1 MQERQ
6 VTIHKESLPVP
17 EPFLVMATQNPI
29 ESEGTYPLPEAQLDR
44 FMMKVLVDYPGFSDE
59 MTVVQ
64 RSLGPGHQP
73 KQMLTVDELKLLQRT
88 AAAVFVDHT
97 VTEYAVTLVTCT
109 RHLSHYGLDVYAPYV
124 TWGASPR
131 GSLNLVHAGRAMAL
145 MRGRD
150 YVLPQDVFD
159 VARDVLRHRIGLS
172 YQALADERTAD
183 DILDAILGR
192 IPVPRIDLARRE
204 ATA

>member
-1 MQERQ
+1 
-6 VTIHKESLPVP
+6 
-17 EPFLVMATQNPI
+17 
-29 ESEGTYPLPEAQLDR
+29 
-44 FMMKVLVDYPGFSDE
+44 
-59 MTVVQ
+59 
-64 RSLGPGHQP
+64 
-73 KQMLTVDELKLLQRT
+73 
-88 AAAVFVDHT
+88 
-97 VTEYAVTLVTCT
+97 
-109 RHLSHYGLDVYAPYV
+109 
-124 TWGASPR
+124 
-131 GSLNLVHAGRAMAL
+131 MAL

-183 DILDAILGR
+183 DVLDAILGR